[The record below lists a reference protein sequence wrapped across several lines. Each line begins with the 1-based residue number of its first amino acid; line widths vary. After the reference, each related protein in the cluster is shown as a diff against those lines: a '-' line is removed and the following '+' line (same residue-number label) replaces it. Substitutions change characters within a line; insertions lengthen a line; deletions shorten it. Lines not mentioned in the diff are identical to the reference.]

1 MPERRGIQ
9 GADELPFPLRYELLS
24 TPLDVH
30 NSMQESYINQAE
42 KRLSVAMKNKSH
54 KSNPLLD
61 K

>member
-1 MPERRGIQ
+1 
-9 GADELPFPLRYELLS
+9 
-24 TPLDVH
+24 
-30 NSMQESYINQAE
+30 MQESYINQAE